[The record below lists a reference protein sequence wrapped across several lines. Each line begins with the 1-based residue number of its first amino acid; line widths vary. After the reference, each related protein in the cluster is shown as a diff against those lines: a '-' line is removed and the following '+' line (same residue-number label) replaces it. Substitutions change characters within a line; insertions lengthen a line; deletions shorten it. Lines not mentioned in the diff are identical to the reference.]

1 MGNWKD
7 AYEAQMGLWKW
18 ARSVD
23 GRNQMLNT
31 VNFHQIPETSQPL
44 FVSLV
49 AQEENKL
56 LGAEPIFVA
65 DEFCDLCEHAQHGF
79 EPEPLLATDF
89 LTPQGFV
96 FFEKP
101 IQIPTKDP
109 AFNEMLAGFS
119 WTPLMYDRSKEAD
132 DSWDPVSPE
141 GFGQFPQEGDWF
153 PGGVAL
159 TLYAV
164 VPENRRENRYQDGA
178 PMILPGIVPFHLT
191 PWYFD
196 MTFEGNEIDI
206 NGEETAVAVW
216 WRLCQVTLRL
226 MQQKLAARDPQMVD
240 RHSRKRGMRLGFA
253 PRETVVVRLRR
264 HRAAP
269 TNNDPQDVHW
279 THRWEVHGGWQWRR
293 HGPGHSLRR
302 QVWIGVY
309 IKGPKDKPLI
319 LKDRAFQWEE

>member
-1 MGNWKD
+1 MNWKD
-7 AYEAQMGLWKW
+7 AYEAQMELWRW
-18 ARSVD
+18 ARSRD
-23 GRNQMLNT
+23 GQNQMLGT
-31 VNFHQIPETSQPL
+31 VNFHQIQEGNQPL
-44 FVSLV
+44 FLSLV
-49 AQEENKL
+49 RQEEGKL
-56 LGAEPIFVA
+56 LGADPIFVA
-65 DEFCDLCEHAQHGF
+65 DEFCDLCEHAQHSF

-101 IQIPTKDP
+101 IKIPTKDP
-109 AFNEMLAGFS
+109 AFDEMLAGFS
-119 WTPLMYDRSKEAD
+119 WTPLMYDASLED
-132 DSWDPVSPE
+132 EDSHPDP
-141 GFGQFPQEGDWF
+141 GAFPQHAEWY

-159 TLYAV
+159 TLYATV
-164 VPENRRENRYQDGA
+164 EEERRNVRYTDGQ
-178 PMILPGIVPFHLT
+178 PFRLPAIVPIHLT
-191 PWYFD
+191 PWYFE
-196 MTFEGNEIDI
+196 MTFEGNEVDI
-206 NGEETAVAVW
+206 HGEETAVAVW

-264 HRAAP
+264 HREAP
-269 TNNDPQDVHW
+269 TNNDPRDVHW

-293 HGPGHSLRR
+293 YGPGHSLRR